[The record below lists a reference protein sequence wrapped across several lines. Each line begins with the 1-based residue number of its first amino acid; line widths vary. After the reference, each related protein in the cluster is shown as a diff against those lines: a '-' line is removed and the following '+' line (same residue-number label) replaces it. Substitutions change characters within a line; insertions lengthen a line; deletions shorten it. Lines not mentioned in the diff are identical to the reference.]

1 MQIFTTKQAEGQC
14 FDNFVTGLQFLNKD
28 SQFWEL

>member
-14 FDNFVTGLQFLNKD
+14 FDNFVTGLQFVNKY
-28 SQFWEL
+28 SQIF